1 MLLQELFS
9 SEIGLLSVFTI
20 GFVIVMAI
28 FLPVYF
34 SKKIN
39 EDVQNDRK

>member
-1 MLLQELFS
+1 MLQELLS
-9 SEIGLLSVFTI
+9 NEIGLLSVFTI

-28 FLPVYF
+28 FLPIFF

-39 EDVQNDRK
+39 EDAQNDRK

>member
-1 MLLQELFS
+1 MIWKELFAS
-9 SEIGLLSVFTI
+9 DIGILSVFTI

-28 FLPVYF
+28 FFSVYF

-39 EDVQNDRK
+39 EDSAKK